1 MVTRTDVGDGRRQL
15 QAAVLGLDWAVAAES
30 RGMFALARSLTAAAA
45 AIWRKY
51 VVCIHALCAL
61 R

>member
-1 MVTRTDVGDGRRQL
+1 LGTDARQL